1 MLYALKMDKNSMS
14 LCFLSDGSPVDLGST
29 GRHDHRTQSPIFRC
43 GLILSGLFMKAR
55 WIQPRLCS
63 RTRSLVKILRIFTE
77 AERGRVKDLYDSESK
92 PVQVMCL
99 QTESQ
104 ISLFLQINILN
115 HSNHLHVPPP
125 ITLQNENRY
134 PLPC

>member
-1 MLYALKMDKNSMS
+1 
-14 LCFLSDGSPVDLGST
+14 
-29 GRHDHRTQSPIFRC
+29 
-43 GLILSGLFMKAR
+43 MKAR